1 MVAIP
6 VPSQAA
12 RPAGTRANSGVRL
25 WLGFLILLVFLMVL
39 VGGATRLT
47 ESGLSITEWKPV
59 AGVVPPLGEAA
70 WQDAFDLYRK
80 SPQYDLLNRGMSLAE
95 FQRIFWWEWAHR
107 ELGRFI
113 GLIYIAGFV
122 WIAIRRAVP
131 PGSLALLA
139 AMGLLLGTQGLVG
152 WVMVASGL
160 EPGMVAVAPIK
171 LTLHLTLACLF
182 FTALVA
188 IFVHL
193 GGAVREPAPPRARR
207 WASGLVVLAFVQ
219 IALGG
224 LVAGHD
230 AGLTYNTWPLMDGRF
245 VPAGLTVLEPAW
257 LNLVDNVAA
266 IQFNHR
272 IGAYVLAAAALAYL
286 FAARRATRPV
296 RARAFLLLG
305 LVLAQTA
312 LGIATLLAVVPIS
325 LALPHQGAALILL
338 FALVWNASVTGA
350 NKPRE
355 DACS

>member
-1 MVAIP
+1 M
-6 VPSQAA
+6 
-12 RPAGTRANSGVRL
+12 RL
-25 WLGFLILLVFLMVL
+25 WLGFLVLLVFFMVL

-59 AGVVPPLGEAA
+59 AGIVPPLGEAA
-70 WQDAFDLYRK
+70 WQDAFDLYRQ
-80 SPQYDLLNRGMSLAE
+80 SPQYDLLNRGMTLAE

-113 GLIYIAGFV
+113 GLVYIAGFI

-131 PGSLALLA
+131 PSGLALLA

-160 EPGMVAVAPIK
+160 QPGMTAVAPVK

-182 FTALVA
+182 FAALVA
-188 IFVHL
+188 LFVRL
-193 GGAVREPAPPRARR
+193 GGAVRERAPPGARW

-230 AGLTYNTWPLMDGRF
+230 AGLTYNTWPFMDGRF
-245 VPAGLTVLEPAW
+245 VPAGLTLLEPAW

-286 FAARRATRPV
+286 FAAYRGTRPV
-296 RARAFLLLG
+296 RARAFLLAG
-305 LVLAQTA
+305 LVLAQIL
-312 LGIATLLAVVPIS
+312 LGIATLLSVVPVW
-325 LALPHQGAALILL
+325 LALTHQGMALILL
-338 FALVWNASVTGA
+338 FALVWNASVLRRA
-350 NKPRE
+350 
-355 DACS
+355 